1 MNEPPH
7 MPCPPGRE
15 RCAVDGVCA
24 ACPDPELCNTRG
36 CLRLDPPLGATRRT
50 AGARTVPI
58 GESVL
63 VWAGACALAIKR
75 HPHAP
80 TPELADVE
88 DARTVLL
95 AAASINRNE
104 SPTHG

>member
-1 MNEPPH
+1 MI
-7 MPCPPGRE
+7 
-15 RCAVDGVCA
+15 
-24 ACPDPELCNTRG
+24 
-36 CLRLDPPLGATRRT
+36 
-50 AGARTVPI
+50 AGGTHVISDNAEVITSQTIVPI

-63 VWAGACALAIKR
+63 VWAGACALATKR

-95 AAASINRNE
+95 GAVSIDRNE
-104 SPTHG
+104 SQTHG